1 MIIEKINNLREY
13 DKNNEFI
20 YLTNDVL
27 FKSVMI
33 RNKNI
38 LRRFL
43 VELLNLKVDDNDKI
57 VFLNKEFI
65 KDKIKEKGGEVDIYV
80 KIGNKY
86 FIDIEMNKSRFS
98 TVKIRNYLYVEKL
111 HSQMLEEGEE
121 YKILKANNLYQL
133 NLNAKESKYST
144 AFDNMT
150 EMSTITGIKTMECIQ
165 RYSVNLAYYEE
176 MYYNEVEE
184 MGFPEIV
191 MAGLMSKNYT
201 ELYERMSLIF
211 SENELNKFMGDVMNM
226 SKKYFSIHA
235 WEKEKL
241 DALVQDNIREEAI
254 EEGRAI
260 GLEKGLAEGR
270 EQGRAE
276 GIHEGLRE
284 GIESTTKEMIKNM
297 LKENTDYEYISKIS
311 GKTTEEIK
319 SIEESM
325 NN

>member
-1 MIIEKINNLREY
+1 MITEKINNLKMY
-13 DKNNEFI
+13 DKENEFI
-20 YLTNDVL
+20 YLTNDAL
-27 FKSVMI
+27 FKSVMM

-43 VELLNLKVDDNDKI
+43 IELLGLKVDDNDKI

-111 HSQMLEEGEE
+111 HSLMLEEGDE
-121 YKILKANNLYQL
+121 YKELKANNLYQL
-133 NLNAKESKYST
+133 NLNAKESKRSIPI
-144 AFDNMT
+144 DNMT
-150 EMSTITGIKTMECIQ
+150 EISTITGIKTMECIQ
-165 RYSVNLAYYEE
+165 RYSVNLAYYED

-184 MGFPEIV
+184 MGFSEIF

-211 SENELNKFMGDVMNM
+211 SEKELNKFMGDVMNM

-241 DALVQDNIREEAI
+241 DALVQDNIREEAL
-254 EEGRAI
+254 EEGQAI
-260 GLEKGLAEGR
+260 GLEKGLEEGLAEGK
-270 EQGRAE
+270 
-276 GIHEGLRE
+276 
-284 GIESTTKEMIKNM
+284 ESTTKEMIKNM

-311 GKTTEEIK
+311 GKTIEEIK
-319 SIEESM
+319 EIEESM